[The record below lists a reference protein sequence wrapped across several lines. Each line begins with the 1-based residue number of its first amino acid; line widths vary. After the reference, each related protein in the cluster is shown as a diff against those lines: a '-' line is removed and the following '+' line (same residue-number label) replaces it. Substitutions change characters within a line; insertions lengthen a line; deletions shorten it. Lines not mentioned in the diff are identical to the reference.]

1 MIRYRTNKQMKIWEF
16 KTPFQMNLDPNN
28 RWVILAERLPWDTMA
43 GLYLSKMHSTM
54 GAPTVDARIV
64 IGAVIIK
71 HKLNLS
77 DQETIATIQENV
89 YMQYFLGLEAYTP
102 DKVFDSSLFVKIRER
117 LGAADFDQFVQ
128 ELIRM
133 EQRAEKKNSSK
144 QENDDEPPP
153 THQGSLK
160 LDATV
165 ADAEIKYPTDL
176 DLLNASRQKSEELI
190 DQLSQLLPNQIKPR
204 TYRRVARKEYLQIAL
219 KKRKSRKV
227 LRQGIRRQLQYLRR
241 NLGHIDRLQKQ
252 LTDKGLPRREYD
264 YLEVIRQVYGQQQEM
279 YRQRKNSCS
288 HRIVSIHQPHVRP
301 IVRGKA
307 KARVEFGA
315 KLGVSV
321 WNGYA
326 RIDRI
331 SWEAYNEAEDL
342 KMQVE
347 RYRELMGYYPERV
360 LADKIYLN
368 RENREWLKNLRIK
381 VVGKPLGRPSRVSQ
395 SESARRKLAREMAK
409 RNQVEGKFGE
419 GKRRY
424 QLNKI
429 KAKSPQ
435 TAESW
440 IAAIFLV
447 LNLARWS
454 RTLAW
459 LYIKIT
465 ILIRLGRVK
474 VSRFVNTGMSKPC
487 FCFAMN

>member
-1 MIRYRTNKQMKIWEF
+1 
-16 KTPFQMNLDPNN
+16 MNLDPNN
-28 RWVILAERLPWDTMA
+28 RWVVLAQRLPWDTMA

-133 EQRAEKKNSSK
+133 EQEAGKKRAGK
-144 QENDDEPPP
+144 QENDNEQPP

-160 LDATV
+160 VDATV

-176 DLLNASRQKSEELI
+176 DLLNGSREKSEELI
-190 DQLSQLLPNQIKPR
+190 DQLSKLLPNQIKPR
-204 TYRRVARKEYLQIAL
+204 TYRRVARKEYLKVAL

-241 NLGHIDRLQKQ
+241 NLGHIDRLQEQ
-252 LTDKGLPRREYD
+252 LTDKGLARREYD
-264 YLEVIRQVYGQQQEM
+264 YLEVIRRVYSQQREM
-279 YRQRKNSCS
+279 YRQEKNSCA

-315 KLGVSV
+315 KLGVSL

-342 KMQVE
+342 KTQVE

-368 RENREWLKNLRIK
+368 RENREWLKKLRIQ
-381 VVGKPLGRPSRVSQ
+381 VVGKPLGRPSRFSQ
-395 SESARRKLAREMAK
+395 SKSARRKLAREMAK

-429 KAKSPQ
+429 KAKSAQ

-440 IAAIFLV
+440 IGAIFLV
-447 LNLARWS
+447 MNLARWS
-454 RTLAW
+454 RTFAW
-459 LYIKIT
+459 LYARIT
-465 ILIRLGRVK
+465 IFIRVRIENDRLSANNR
-474 VSRFVNTGMSKPC
+474 MSKTC
-487 FCFAMN
+487 FCFAIN